1 MPVPPEVSQAELPKC
16 QLVFEHLA
24 HLALSSTANVD
35 LCRVVGTQHHGA
47 LVAVKRLRPLVAES
61 PEFVTMFR
69 DEMWLA
75 AALKHPNVAQ
85 VLGWGE
91 DQEGLVLAVEFVR
104 GVSLQRL
111 MRTVFATGEEFTE
124 RFIVYLA
131 SKVSDGLAA
140 AHELRSAEGEFLN
153 LVHRDLTPGNLL
165 LSFDGDVK
173 ITDFGL
179 AKAKRRVTHTASGFT
194 KGEPAY
200 MSPEQVCG
208 RNLDARSDIFGLG
221 VVLFELFAKRPP
233 WVVRT
238 VKDALEFIVE
248 GRHADLAELC
258 PRMDNA
264 LVETVDR
271 CLAKEPEARFQS
283 SRALKHE
290 LDEWLRLHGWQDNR
304 EALGRFVRRN
314 AMRQM
319 HWVERAIAGQAI
331 SEETPSPFDRSRSDT
346 PVGST
351 PPRPE
356 IADPDSSHSEPTVSF
371 SRNPRREDGAAT
383 VRRPLPSNA
392 TETTATVP
400 RPPRVLDPAD
410 GTATTFEGALARAA
424 RPAQP
429 PTGGVPEP
437 GAVQPVIRYQDPPAS
452 PPPGEVVDPRGAPP
466 GPPPAAP
473 GPPPT
478 HHTPTPPSEP
488 GLPGPPV
495 SPPRP
500 PAPVPPPQ
508 PPAVVGPVS
517 SSAATSVS
525 AKSSAE
531 HTPVSSP
538 VPLVIP
544 AEEPSTMRR
553 VNLPEQLRLVAHS
566 LQSSAQQLA
575 EKAAKAA
582 QEAQQA
588 SEQAQQAAQTA
599 QALAR
604 RVQIASD
611 AVNLASAAI
620 QAASDGDSDTAREQL
635 RRAQELHDAATRS

>member
-1 MPVPPEVSQAELPKC
+1 M
-16 QLVFEHLA
+16 
-24 HLALSSTANVD
+24 
-35 LCRVVGTQHHGA
+35 GTEHHGA
-47 LVAVKRLRPLVAES
+47 LVAVKRLRPLVADN

-91 DQEGLVLAVEFVR
+91 DEEGLVLAVEFVR

-165 LSFDGDVK
+165 MSFDGDVK

-179 AKAKRRVTHTASGFT
+179 AKAKRRVTHTAIGFT
-194 KGEPAY
+194 KGEPSY

-208 RNLDARSDIFGLG
+208 RNLDARSDIFALG
-221 VVLFELFAKRPP
+221 VLLFELFAKGPP

-238 VKDALEFIVE
+238 VKDALERIVE

-258 PRMDNA
+258 PRMDSA
-264 LVETVDR
+264 LVEVVDR

-283 SRALKHE
+283 SRELKHE

-304 EALGRFVRRN
+304 DALGRFVRRN

-319 HWVERAIAGQAI
+319 HWVERAIAGQLSTA
-331 SEETPSPFDRSRSDT
+331 EQTPSPFDRSRSDT
-346 PVGST
+346 PAGSA
-351 PPRPE
+351 PPRPA
-356 IADPDSSHSEPTVSF
+356 IADPDSAHSEPTVSF
-371 SRNPRREDGAAT
+371 ARKPRREDAAAT
-383 VRRPLPSNA
+383 VRRPFPSGV
-392 TETTATVP
+392 TETTATVQ
-400 RPPRVLDPAD
+400 RPSRVLEPGD
-410 GTATTFEGALARAA
+410 GTATTCEGALARTGQA
-424 RPAQP
+424 PEP
-429 PTGGVPEP
+429 TTGGAAAPQ
-437 GAVQPVIRYQDPPAS
+437 AQRPVIRYQEPSAS
-452 PPPGEVVDPRGAPP
+452 PPPGAVVAP
-466 GPPPAAP
+466 GPAPRRPSPPTP

-478 HHTPTPPSEP
+478 HHTPTPPSGP
-488 GLPGPPV
+488 GLSGPPV

-500 PAPVPPPQ
+500 PAPVPPPH
-508 PPAVVGPVS
+508 PPPLMSPVS

-525 AKSSAE
+525 AKPSAE

-538 VPLVIP
+538 VPLVLP
-544 AEEPSTMRR
+544 AEEPSTVDR
-553 VNLPEQLRLVAHS
+553 VRLPEQLRLVAQG

-575 EKAAKAA
+575 ADAAQAA
-582 QEAQQA
+582 QEAHEA
-588 SEQAQQAAQTA
+588 SEQAKRASETA
-599 QALAR
+599 QDLAR
-604 RVQIASD
+604 RVQIASE
-611 AVNLASAAI
+611 AMGLATAAMKSA
-620 QAASDGDSDTAREQL
+620 SEGDTDTAQEQL
-635 RRAQELHDAATRS
+635 RRAQDLHDAATRS